1 MLALQNWLMLLST
14 TGSTSVEAVGIS
26 YDKVSERVTLAF
38 DKEVPSGEALLTI
51 EFTAII
57 NEAMAGFSRCKY
69 KAPVT
74 PSSATPELDGFHYMM
89 STQFEACDARRAF
102 PCFDE
107 PNLKAEFDFE
117 IEVPKDLVA
126 LSNMPVKSER
136 DGSKEGWKIVSFERT
151 PIMSTYVGFNSKFTI
166 PLANI
171 HLCSSWRGQSAIS
184 DTSRQRQSASTMELV
199 SLFEFTPPEVLRS
212 KLFTPWSALTRPL
225 TTFQNCSELSTLC
238 RNPTFSVS
246 MHL

>member
-1 MLALQNWLMLLST
+1 MLLST
-14 TGSTSVEAVGIS
+14 TGSTSVKAVGIS

-38 DKEVPSGEALLTI
+38 DKEIPSGEALLTI
-51 EFTAII
+51 EFTATI

-136 DGSKEGWKIVSFERT
+136 DGSKDGWKVVSFERT
-151 PIMSTYVGFNSKFTI
+151 PIMSTYVSSNFQFTI
-166 PLANI
+166 FLANI
-171 HLCSSWRGQSAIS
+171 HSCSYWRGQSVTS
-184 DTSRQRQSASTMELV
+184 DTSRQRQSASTTVLA
-199 SLFEFTPPEVLRS
+199 SLFEFTPPEV
-212 KLFTPWSALTRPL
+212 
-225 TTFQNCSELSTLC
+225 
-238 RNPTFSVS
+238 
-246 MHL
+246 

>member
-1 MLALQNWLMLLST
+1 M
-14 TGSTSVEAVGIS
+14 TGSTSLLAVGIS

-38 DKEVPSGEALLTI
+38 DKEIPTGEALLTI
-51 EFTAII
+51 DFTATI

-136 DGSKEGWKIVSFERT
+136 DGSKDGWKILSFERT
-151 PIMSTYVGFNSKFTI
+151 PVMSTYVSSSSLFTSS
-166 PLANI
+166 LANMNP
-171 HLCSSWRGQSAIS
+171 CSSWRGQSVTS
-184 DTSRQRQSASTMELV
+184 DTSKQRQSASTTELA
-199 SLFEFTPPEVLRS
+199 SLFGSIPPRVLKS
-212 KLFTPWSALTRPL
+212 KLGTPWSALIRLL
-225 TTFQNCSELSTLC
+225 TTSQNFSELSILS
-238 RNPTFSVS
+238 RSPIFSVS

>member
-1 MLALQNWLMLLST
+1 MLRFNLVISCQIFASKYRLILLSP
-14 TGSTSVEAVGIS
+14 TGSTSVKAARIS
-26 YDKVSERVTLAF
+26 YDNVSERVTLTF
-38 DKEVPSGEALLTI
+38 DQEIPSGEALLSI
-51 EFTAII
+51 EFTATI

-69 KAPVT
+69 KAIVT

-136 DGSKEGWKIVSFERT
+136 DGSKKGWKVVSFERT
-151 PIMSTYVGFNSKFTI
+151 PIMSTYVG
-166 PLANI
+166 
-171 HLCSSWRGQSAIS
+171 
-184 DTSRQRQSASTMELV
+184 
-199 SLFEFTPPEVLRS
+199 
-212 KLFTPWSALTRPL
+212 
-225 TTFQNCSELSTLC
+225 STLGLPFFKLIC
-238 RNPTFSVS
+238 VHLAFGLGSRRFWIRRSRNRAQVQRS
-246 MHL
+246 

>member
-1 MLALQNWLMLLST
+1 MLLSI
-14 TGSTSVEAVGIS
+14 TGSTSAKADGIS

-38 DKEVPSGEALLTI
+38 DKEIPSGEALLTI
-51 EFTAII
+51 EFTATI

-74 PSSATPELDGFHYMM
+74 PSSAAPELDGYHYMM

-136 DGSKEGWKIVSFERT
+136 DGSKKGWKIVSFERT
-151 PIMSTYVGFNSKFTI
+151 PIMSTYVRINLHFVVS
-166 PLANI
+166 LANM
-171 HLCSSWRGQSAIS
+171 HSCSFWPGQSVIS
-184 DTSRQRQSASTMELV
+184 VTSKQRQNASTTGLAF
-199 SLFEFTPPEVLRS
+199 LFESTPPKALKNKRGM
-212 KLFTPWSALTRPL
+212 PWSALTRPL
-225 TTFQNCSELSTLC
+225 TTSQNFSELSILC
-238 RNPTFSVS
+238 QNLTFSVS